1 MTKSEATKCK
11 RNRHCFVNAISVVF
25 LSRRYP
31 RISHRAIRYV
41 AKMYLKV
48 KDRTSVVLYE
58 NVRVWSFI
66 VQDFGLSLYLRYFWH
81 FLLDPVVS

>member
-11 RNRHCFVNAISVVF
+11 HNHNCFVNAISVVF

-41 AKMYLKV
+41 AKMFLRA
-48 KDRTSVVLYE
+48 KDRVVQSEYE
-58 NVRVWSFI
+58 NVRV
-66 VQDFGLSLYLRYFWH
+66 
-81 FLLDPVVS
+81 